1 MKQDPTIIQGILFLT
16 LVYEHV
22 IRLLLI
28 SECRNQRAFLD
39 IEFLSLNWSV
49 SSRCFKITFEFQ
61 DVNKK
66 DLLVANSDCLMECRE
81 DLCVE
86 RHCCA
91 SRTPSLE
98 SVHVDS
104 HGHSH
109 KHKVLTYMS
118 KHATFLQDR

>member
-1 MKQDPTIIQGILFLT
+1 MKQDPTITQGVLGLT
-16 LVYEHV
+16 LVYEYV
-22 IRLLLI
+22 SRLFFI
-28 SECRNQRAFLD
+28 SKLSLPKSISRFQV
-39 IEFLSLNWSV
+39 LSLNWPV

-118 KHATFLQDR
+118 KIATFVEDR